1 MEVHCLV
8 HGHDHLADPVHGYD
22 IVKVGDKVM
31 VFGRYQGVVKK
42 IDKHGIQVR
51 WKVGETV
58 YLAYVE
64 RQYLK

>member
-1 MEVHCLV
+1 
-8 HGHDHLADPVHGYD
+8 
-22 IVKVGDKVM
+22 VKVGDKVT

-42 IDKHGIQVR
+42 IDEHGIQVR

>member
-1 MEVHCLV
+1 MEVHRLV
-8 HGHDHLADPVHGYD
+8 RGHGRPAGPVHEHD
-22 IVKVGDKVM
+22 IVKVGDKVT

-42 IDKHGIQVR
+42 VDKHGIQVR